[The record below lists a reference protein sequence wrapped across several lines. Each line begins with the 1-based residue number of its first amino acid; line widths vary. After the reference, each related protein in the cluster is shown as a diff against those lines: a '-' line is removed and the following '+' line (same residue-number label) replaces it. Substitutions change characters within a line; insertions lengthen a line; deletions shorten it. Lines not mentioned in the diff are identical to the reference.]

1 MSKPLY
7 ALDRK
12 KNLFLKET
20 RAKGRGLFCTSNIR
34 KGEELE
40 ATPAIILTESMTKH
54 VDKTILGNYVFKVEG
69 ISKKLQKK
77 VGIKQLSKTSCVVM
91 GITSFCNHDE
101 NPNAVV
107 VWEQRGDT
115 LYHVL
120 QATNDIPKNTEIC
133 TSYGENWFEGRKE
146 Y

>member
-1 MSKPLY
+1 MPKSIY

-12 KNLFLKET
+12 KNLYLKET
-20 RAKGRGLFCTSNIR
+20 RARGRGLFCTSKIR

-40 ATPAIILTESMTKH
+40 ATPAIILTEDMTKN
-54 VDKTILGNYVFKVEG
+54 VDKTILGNYVFKVG
-69 ISKKLQKK
+69 DISKKLQKR
-77 VGIKQLSKTSCVVM
+77 VGIKTLEKTSCVIM

-107 VWEQRGDT
+107 VWEQRGGT

-120 QATNDIPKNTEIC
+120 QATNDIPKDTEIC
-133 TSYGENWFEGRKE
+133 TSYGENWFNGRKE